1 MTVSHTWFE
10 LDLALLGWVAVS
22 DQRSLLLGRLAS
34 AIDGAAGVAA
44 QLAPPAAQPS
54 SPPPPPAPA
63 GRPWTVAAAT
73 EPISAALLERVAD
86 QQGLLPPLQ
95 PSGAAPP
102 PGPAHHRFPAAIV
115 GAGLIGLA
123 LILVITLRVLP
134 APRPGPTAVTGQ
146 IALTAVRPVAS
157 SAPAGGLL
165 PPTQISFPAGTQTVS
180 IVVNSG
186 APAGHA
192 PVEIQ
197 VSVGQPAQTLIDHT
211 FVLDASGTTLIPLT
225 PANGPFAAGN
235 YRVTI
240 ISNGATV
247 GSTAFEVR

>member
-1 MTVSHTWFE
+1 VSY
-10 LDLALLGWVAVS
+10 
-22 DQRSLLLGRLAS
+22 QRSLLLGQLAS
-34 AIDGAAGVAA
+34 AIDGVADVAA
-44 QLAPPAAQPS
+44 QLTPPSAQPAS
-54 SPPPPPAPA
+54 APPPPAPA
-63 GRPWTVAAAT
+63 GRPWTVAAAM
-73 EPISAALLERVAD
+73 EPISAALLELVGD
-86 QQGLLPPLQ
+86 QQGLLPALQ
-95 PSGAAPP
+95 LSGGAPP
-102 PGPAHHRFPAAIV
+102 SGPAHHRFPATIV

-123 LILVITLRVLP
+123 VILMITLRVLP
-134 APRPGPTAVTGQ
+134 APRPAPTAVTGQ

-165 PPTQISFPAGTQTVS
+165 PPTQISFPAGTPTVS

-186 APAGHA
+186 GPAGHA

-197 VSVGQPAQTLIDHT
+197 VTVGQPDQTIIDHE
-211 FVLDASGTTLIPLT
+211 FVLDASGTTLIPLS
-225 PANGPFAAGN
+225 PANGTFAPGN

>member
-1 MTVSHTWFE
+1 VTVSHTRFE

-34 AIDGAAGVAA
+34 AIDGAADVAA
-44 QLAPPAAQPS
+44 QLAPPAAQPA
-54 SPPPPPAPA
+54 SPPPPAAPA

-73 EPISAALLERVAD
+73 EPISAALLERVGD
-86 QQGLLPPLQ
+86 SGLLPAVHL
-95 PSGAAPP
+95 SDTFPP
-102 PGPAHHRFPAAIV
+102 AGPAHHRFPAIV
-115 GAGLIGLA
+115 GTALIGLA
-123 LILVITLRVLP
+123 VILVITLRVLP
-134 APRPGPTAVTGQ
+134 APPAAPTAVTGE

-157 SAPAGGLL
+157 SNPAGGLL
-165 PPTQISFPAGTQTVS
+165 PPTQISFPAGTSTVS

-186 APAGHA
+186 GPAGHA
-192 PVEIQ
+192 PVEIR
-197 VSVGQPAQTLIDHT
+197 VSVGQPAQTLIDRE
-211 FVLDASGTTLIPLT
+211 FVLDASGTTLIPLS
-225 PANGPFAAGN
+225 PASGPFAPGN